1 MQFLDEDAFNAAFQD
16 RLRRA
21 RKEMGWSQPR
31 MAAALGL
38 GLDAYKKYEKR
49 PRSAFPLHLLP
60 KLAVITDTPY
70 AYWFGFQ
77 DSADRSNVRPL
88 RIRRIAPQAE

>member
-1 MQFLDEDAFNAAFQD
+1 MQFLDEDAFNAAFQE

-21 RKEMGWSQPR
+21 RTEMGWSQPR

-49 PRSAFPLHLLP
+49 PRSAFPLFLLP
-60 KLAVITDTPY
+60 KLVVITDTSY
-70 AYWFGFQ
+70 AYWFGLQ
-77 DSADRSNVRPL
+77 DAADRSKIRLLRP
-88 RIRRIAPQAE
+88 R